1 MTDTTPFALCVGL
14 IAAILYIGTD
24 YRQMNL
30 CKATTMLVVSPIA
43 FLMAFETISV
53 CSLAFYLLTNLLVFK
68 VLLTPACLFLTAF
81 GVIFAALMYL
91 CSKVVDDKGEH
102 IVQCV

>member
-14 IAAILYIGTD
+14 IAAILYIGSA

-30 CKATTMLVVSPIA
+30 CKAAIILFLSPIV
-43 FLMAFETISV
+43 FFMAFETISV
-53 CSLAFYLLTNLLVFK
+53 VSLAFYLLTNLLVFK

-81 GVIFAALMYL
+81 GCIFTSLVYL
-91 CSKVVDDKGEH
+91 CNLVVDDKGEH

>member
-14 IAAILYIGTD
+14 IAAILYIGSA

-30 CKATTMLVVSPIA
+30 CKATIILILSPII
-43 FLMAFETISV
+43 FFMAFETISV
-53 CSLAFYLLTNLLVFK
+53 LSLAFYLLTNILVFK
-68 VLLTPACLFLTAF
+68 VLLTPAVLFLTAF